1 MLQEFKLEQNSE
13 TPRPDA
19 MKRLYVE
26 LIRLSGRVHAEIRI
40 LRTIEK
46 TLSRPFMF
54 SGVQYDG
61 EHMHHQ
67 MKRKRL
73 QILGQMPEL
82 SDSNELKMFMLAS
95 GTMSDIRQIEP
106 AEFELKED
114 EPLWSESSSGSEDDD
129 FDAINRLND
138 NSMEKLEGVKGAK
151 KQNK

>member
-1 MLQEFKLEQNSE
+1 
-13 TPRPDA
+13 
-19 MKRLYVE
+19 
-26 LIRLSGRVHAEIRI
+26 
-40 LRTIEK
+40 
-46 TLSRPFMF
+46 
-54 SGVQYDG
+54 
-61 EHMHHQ
+61 

-138 NSMEKLEGVKGAK
+138 NSMEKLEGVNGAK